1 MVDSGSVH
9 TGLVRRGYGW
19 RAWIFVLALLLAGV
33 TVAEAVCHEEHEV
46 DQDCAVCQLRHQPAA
61 EPSASVHIGYADAAQ
76 PGEPTDDG
84 GLTTPGHLRRHFAR
98 GPPA

>member
-1 MVDSGSVH
+1 MVERGSVH

-19 RAWIFVLALLLAGV
+19 RAWIFVLAMLLAGA

-61 EPSASVHIGYADAAQ
+61 EPSASVEAGYADIAQ
-76 PGEPTDDG
+76 PGESVDDSG
-84 GLTTPGHLRRHFAR
+84 WTAPGHLRSRSAR